1 MDGQDYMA
9 CWVRSGVLQVPTN
22 RPLCCSST
30 VCLVVGLSMWRWWI
44 YMVVA
49 AMCIVC
55 GLGSVLSLTHTHTR
69 THAHK
74 HTHAHTN
81 AHASTHTCTHTDKCI
96 HKHIYALTQ
105 QHTHTLCDVL
115 SVLVT
120 GCGTLRNIPAA
131 LNTQPAG
138 RTHHWWLDTQT
149 HAHTHI

>member
-1 MDGQDYMA
+1 MLGQ
-9 CWVRSGVLQVPTN
+9 VRGSSGSNKQATVLQQH
-22 RPLCCSST
+22 
-30 VCLVVGLSMWRWWI
+30 CLSGCWSIYVAVVDIHGGGGDVHCLWFRVSALSH
-44 YMVVA
+44 A
-49 AMCIVC
+49 
-55 GLGSVLSLTHTHTR
+55 HTHTR

-81 AHASTHTCTHTDKCI
+81 AHASTHTCTHTDTCI